1 MRLTQP
7 IRHSRLGPLVSY
19 GICYL
24 ILIVAGLIFVV
35 PYLLAALASLKQ
47 LNQMFSE
54 PPLTLPHPY
63 AWHNFVELFQQDNFG
78 RFLLNTV
85 IVAVSIALGQ
95 VLFCSMA
102 AYAFARME
110 FPGKNFLFVVFLSTL
125 MVPNIVTT
133 VPLFIIVRDA
143 GMLNTLPALILPYV
157 SSSAFGVFLM
167 RQFFL
172 RIPEDLISAAKIDG
186 ASSMQVLTRVIV
198 PLSRPVLMTFGIM
211 SFVFGWNNF
220 LWPLIATNSD
230 SARVL
235 TVAISAFQS
244 SSGTQWNLLIAGSIF
259 SLLPLVVLFLIFQR
273 YILSSVQLSGFR

>member
-1 MRLTQP
+1 M
-7 IRHSRLGPLVSY
+7 
-19 GICYL
+19 
-24 ILIVAGLIFVV
+24 
-35 PYLLAALASLKQ
+35 
-47 LNQMFSE
+47 
-54 PPLTLPHPY
+54 
-63 AWHNFVELFQQDNFG
+63 
-78 RFLLNTV
+78 
-85 IVAVSIALGQ
+85 SIAVGQ
-95 VLFCSMA
+95 VVFCSMA
-102 AYAFARME
+102 AYAFARMD

-143 GMLNTLPALILPYV
+143 GLLNTLPALILPYI

-244 SSGTQWNLLIAGSIF
+244 SYGTQWNLLLAGSIF
-259 SLLPLVVLFLIFQR
+259 SLLPLVVLFLVFQR
-273 YILSSVQLSGFR
+273 YILSSIQLSGFR